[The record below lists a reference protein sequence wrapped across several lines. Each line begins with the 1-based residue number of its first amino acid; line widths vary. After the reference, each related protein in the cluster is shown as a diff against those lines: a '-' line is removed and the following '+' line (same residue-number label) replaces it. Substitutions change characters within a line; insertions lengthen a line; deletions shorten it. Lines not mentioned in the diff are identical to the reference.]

1 SFFFLLD
8 DSANSVSSHDVNR
21 TQENPEEVIE
31 AAIDQLK
38 ETMLGHEK
46 AESQIKKEP
55 LDAADQDNKE
65 LAKFQ
70 QRLKCLSRQ
79 DSAESMENLFLLI
92 KEDLSLEAANR
103 ARQLKATLEMVEKA
117 EYHFPQCSVGANQ
130 VKLSEDLEKQVMDEL
145 ATLFPEG

>member
-1 SFFFLLD
+1 RSFFFLLD

-117 EYHFPQCSVGANQ
+117 EYHFPQW
-130 VKLSEDLEKQVMDEL
+130 
-145 ATLFPEG
+145 